1 MLNELFETFPEY
13 VAFQILTYRSHP
25 DAELIKEFWRI
36 HYLWKRLH
44 NIGMSR
50 IIQDIDRLVAEM
62 EDDEI
67 DVGLSFGGFSNYYMD
82 HHSPNADNNIYIH

>member
-1 MLNELFETFPEY
+1 MINELFETLPEY
-13 VAFQILTYRSHP
+13 VAFKILTYMPHKTA
-25 DAELIKEFWRI
+25 DMIKEYWRI

-50 IIQDIDRLVAEM
+50 IIQDIDRIYAEM
-62 EDDEI
+62 IDDEI